1 MKALAIYQLN
11 QNPAEA
17 FILLYN
23 ISPNLSRKFF
33 GKSIFMITVTKPNWV
48 EIYDISSKSLL
59 LTRSKVKQNF
69 LSSG

>member
-1 MKALAIYQLN
+1 MKALAIYQLRS
-11 QNPAEA
+11 PAEA

-59 LTRSKVKQNF
+59 INKKQSEIKS
-69 LSSG
+69 LK